1 MSCFQKSDAKVQL
14 YLKKQVFLQKK
25 ILKKYIMR
33 IIGIGNALMD
43 VLVPLKSYELI
54 DKLELPHGGMLMIDR
69 ERFDVISH
77 TIKDLEKEYAAGG
90 SAANTIYGLSK
101 LGVETSF
108 IGIVG
113 KDEVGDIYEND
124 MINSG
129 VNCLLKRSES
139 TPTGCATA
147 LVTPDSERTFAS
159 FLGAAQELTP
169 KNISEE
175 LFTGHDIL
183 HIEGYLLFNYAI
195 VETAMKMAK
204 KLGMLVSLDL
214 AAHNF
219 VEENRP
225 IISDLL
231 KNYVDIC
238 FANEEEAKALTGLS
252 PHQALDKIADM
263 CDYAVVKIGSKGSL
277 IKHDGIVDEVA
288 PIKVDTVVDTTGA
301 GDLFASGF
309 IYGITKKFSAEK
321 CGQLGSIL
329 GGTVIQNYG
338 ARIPNNLWKEIYKSI

>member
-1 MSCFQKSDAKVQL
+1 
-14 YLKKQVFLQKK
+14 
-25 ILKKYIMR
+25 
-33 IIGIGNALMD
+33 
-43 VLVPLKSYELI
+43 
-54 DKLELPHGGMLMIDR
+54 
-69 ERFDVISH
+69 
-77 TIKDLEKEYAAGG
+77 
-90 SAANTIYGLSK
+90 
-101 LGVETSF
+101 
-108 IGIVG
+108 
-113 KDEVGDIYEND
+113 
-124 MINSG
+124 
-129 VNCLLKRSES
+129 
-139 TPTGCATA
+139 
-147 LVTPDSERTFAS
+147 
-159 FLGAAQELTP
+159 
-169 KNISEE
+169 
-175 LFTGHDIL
+175 
-183 HIEGYLLFNYAI
+183 
-195 VETAMKMAK
+195 MKMAK